1 MGELIEHLK
10 PNFFIPGA
18 AKSGTTTLHD
28 MLNTHPEISMSSVK
42 EPGYWK
48 NKNFKDFGNTEMHN
62 YKNLFDNTKKFK
74 GESSTAY
81 MYYDSFINNVKNN
94 YKEPPKFI
102 FILRNPIDR
111 YFSHV
116 NWMKGLGLEKN
127 NLDEII
133 NNGSEF
139 NFEEYDDYPKY
150 YYEFGLYN
158 RWINRFLEN
167 FGKDYIKIITF
178 EELLKNKLSTLNE
191 CFDFIGVSPINEI
204 KEIASN
210 KTRKI
215 VLPSVYHFI
224 RKSSSGK
231 MKYTKYVKYLL
242 PKKIRSDIKYI
253 MKYIIEKWFNKEL
266 KFKKLDDR
274 YREYLRSIYY
284 KDVND
289 LKCNLDYN
297 FSEWEDFN

>member
-48 NKNFKDFGNTEMHN
+48 NKNFKEFGNTEMHN
-62 YKNLFDNTKKFK
+62 YQNLFDNTKKFK

-133 NNGSEF
+133 NNEETLETLSNSLKQWPYKIKNYDLKEIISEGRKYSISKSINLNKKGSEF
-139 NFEEYDDYPKY
+139 YLSN
-150 YYEFGLYN
+150 
-158 RWINRFLEN
+158 
-167 FGKDYIKIITF
+167 GKDNVLVPKEFTILTQFIFQQEFFTYKSIVSNFPNIPEKNIQDCINQ
-178 EELLKNKLSTLNE
+178 LKN
-191 CFDFIGVSPINEI
+191 
-204 KEIASN
+204 
-210 KTRKI
+210 
-215 VLPSVYHFI
+215 
-224 RKSSSGK
+224 
-231 MKYTKYVKYLL
+231 MKV
-242 PKKIRSDIKYI
+242 
-253 MKYIIEKWFNKEL
+253 II
-266 KFKKLDDR
+266 
-274 YREYLRSIYY
+274 
-284 KDVND
+284 
-289 LKCNLDYN
+289 
-297 FSEWEDFN
+297 